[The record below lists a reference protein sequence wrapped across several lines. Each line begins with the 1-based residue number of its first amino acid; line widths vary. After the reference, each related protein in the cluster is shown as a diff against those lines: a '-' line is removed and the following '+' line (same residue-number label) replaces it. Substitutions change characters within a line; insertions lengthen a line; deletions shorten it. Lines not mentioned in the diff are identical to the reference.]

1 MSLQPLADQEL
12 INLYLS
18 GNELAFAE
26 LLKRHKDRVFRYI
39 NSKVRD
45 SDLANDLFQDAF
57 MKVITTMKGGQYNE
71 EGKFL
76 PWIMRISHNLIID
89 HFRKTNKVR
98 FLSESRTIN
107 EEFTIFHKL
116 STDEKNYVEER
127 CETELESQMLGLLDH
142 LPAMQREI
150 VQMRIFQDLS
160 FKEIAEME
168 DISINTALG
177 RMRYA
182 LINMRKLIDTNKI
195 VMEY

>member
-1 MSLQPLADQEL
+1 MSLQNLADQEL
-12 INLYLS
+12 ISLYLS
-18 GNELAFAE
+18 GNEGAFAQ
-26 LLKRHKDRVFRYI
+26 LLKRHKDRLFRYI

-45 SDLANDLFQDAF
+45 ADLANDIFQDAF
-57 MKVITTMKGGQYNE
+57 MKVIMTMKSGNYNE

-76 PWIMRISHNLIID
+76 PWLMRISHNLIID

-98 FLSESRTIN
+98 FLSESRTLN

-116 STDEKNYVEER
+116 STDEKNYLEER

-142 LPAMQREI
+142 LPVMQREI
-150 VQMRIFQDLS
+150 IQMRIFQDMS

-168 DISINTALG
+168 DVSINTALG

-182 LINMRKLIDTNKI
+182 LINMRKLIASKNI

>member
-1 MSLQPLADQEL
+1 MSLQNLADQEL
-12 INLYLS
+12 ISLYLS
-18 GNELAFAE
+18 GNEGAFAQ
-26 LLKRHKDRVFRYI
+26 LLNRHKDRLFRYI
-39 NSKVRD
+39 YSKVRD
-45 SDLANDLFQDAF
+45 ADLANDIFQDAF
-57 MKVITTMKGGQYNE
+57 MKVIMTMKSGNYNE

-76 PWIMRISHNLIID
+76 PWLMRISHNLIID

-98 FLSESRTIN
+98 FLSESRTLN

-116 STDEKNYVEER
+116 STDEKNYLEER

-150 VQMRIFQDLS
+150 IQMRIFQDMS

-168 DISINTALG
+168 DVSINTALG

-182 LINMRKLIDTNKI
+182 LINMRKLIDSNKI

>member
-57 MKVITTMKGGQYNE
+57 IKVITTMKGGQYNE

-76 PWIMRISHNLIID
+76 PWLMRISHNLIID

-116 STDEKNYVEER
+116 STDDKNYLDER

>member
-1 MSLQPLADQEL
+1 MSLQNLADQEL
-12 INLYLS
+12 ISLYLS
-18 GNELAFAE
+18 GNEGAFAQ
-26 LLKRHKDRVFRYI
+26 LLKRHKDRLFRYI

-45 SDLANDLFQDAF
+45 ADLANDIFQDAF
-57 MKVITTMKGGQYNE
+57 MKVIMTMKSGNYNE

-76 PWIMRISHNLIID
+76 PWLMRISHNLIID

-98 FLSESRTIN
+98 FLSESRTLN

-116 STDEKNYVEER
+116 STDEKNYLEER

-142 LPAMQREI
+142 LPSMQREI
-150 VQMRIFQDLS
+150 IQMRIFQDMS

-168 DISINTALG
+168 DVSINTALG

-182 LINMRKLIDTNKI
+182 LINMRKLIASKNI

>member
-1 MSLQPLADQEL
+1 MSLKNLADQEL
-12 INLYLS
+12 ISLYLS
-18 GNELAFAE
+18 GNEGAFAQ
-26 LLKRHKDRVFRYI
+26 LLKRHKDRLFRYI

-45 SDLANDLFQDAF
+45 ADLANDIFQDAF
-57 MKVITTMKGGQYNE
+57 MKVIMTMKSGNYNE

-76 PWIMRISHNLIID
+76 PWLMRISHNLIID

-98 FLSESRTIN
+98 FLSESRTLN

-116 STDEKNYVEER
+116 STDEKNYLEER

-150 VQMRIFQDLS
+150 IQMRIFQDMS

-168 DISINTALG
+168 DVSINTALG

-182 LINMRKLIDTNKI
+182 LINMRKLIDSNNI

>member
-1 MSLQPLADQEL
+1 MSLQNLADQEL
-12 INLYLS
+12 ISLYLS
-18 GNELAFAE
+18 GNEGAFAQ
-26 LLKRHKDRVFRYI
+26 LLKRHKDRLFRYI

-45 SDLANDLFQDAF
+45 ADLANDIFQDAF
-57 MKVITTMKGGQYNE
+57 MKVIMTMKSGNYNE

-76 PWIMRISHNLIID
+76 PWLMRISHNLIID

-98 FLSESRTIN
+98 FLSESRTLN

-116 STDEKNYVEER
+116 SSDEKNYLEDR

-142 LPAMQREI
+142 LPTMQREI
-150 VQMRIFQDLS
+150 IQMRIFQDMS

-168 DISINTALG
+168 DVSINTALG

-182 LINMRKLIDTNKI
+182 LINMRKLIASNKI

>member
-1 MSLQPLADQEL
+1 MSLQNLADQEL
-12 INLYLS
+12 ISLYLS
-18 GNELAFAE
+18 GNEGAFAQ
-26 LLKRHKDRVFRYI
+26 LLKRHKDRLFRYI

-45 SDLANDLFQDAF
+45 ADLANDIFQDAF
-57 MKVITTMKGGQYNE
+57 MKVIMTMKSGNYNE

-76 PWIMRISHNLIID
+76 PWLMRISHNLIID

-98 FLSESRTIN
+98 FLSESRTLN

-116 STDEKNYVEER
+116 SSDEKNYLEDR

-142 LPAMQREI
+142 LPTMQREI
-150 VQMRIFQDLS
+150 IQMRIFQDMS

-168 DISINTALG
+168 DVSINTALG

-182 LINMRKLIDTNKI
+182 LINMRKLIDSNKI
-195 VMEY
+195 VMDY

>member
-1 MSLQPLADQEL
+1 MSLQILADQEL
-12 INLYLS
+12 ISLYLS
-18 GNELAFAE
+18 GNEGAFAQ
-26 LLKRHKDRVFRYI
+26 LLKRHKDRLFRYI

-45 SDLANDLFQDAF
+45 ADLANDIFQDAF
-57 MKVITTMKGGQYNE
+57 MKVIMTMKSGNYNE

-76 PWIMRISHNLIID
+76 PWLMRISHNLIID

-98 FLSESRTIN
+98 FLSESRTLN

-116 STDEKNYVEER
+116 STDEKNYLEER
-127 CETELESQMLGLLDH
+127 CETELESQMLVLLDH

-150 VQMRIFQDLS
+150 IQMRIFQDMS

-168 DISINTALG
+168 DVSINTALG

-182 LINMRKLIDTNKI
+182 LINMRKLIASNNI

>member
-76 PWIMRISHNLIID
+76 PWLMRISHNLIID

-116 STDEKNYVEER
+116 STDEKNYLDER

>member
-57 MKVITTMKGGQYNE
+57 MKVITTMKGGHYNE

-98 FLSESRTIN
+98 FLSESRTLN

-127 CETELESQMLGLLDH
+127 CETELESQLLGLLDH

>member
-1 MSLQPLADQEL
+1 M
-12 INLYLS
+12 YLS

-57 MKVITTMKGGQYNE
+57 IKVITTMKGGQYNE

-76 PWIMRISHNLIID
+76 PWLMRISHNLIID

-116 STDEKNYVEER
+116 STDEKNYLDER

>member
-1 MSLQPLADQEL
+1 MSLQNLADQEL
-12 INLYLS
+12 ISLYLS
-18 GNELAFAE
+18 GNEGAFAQ
-26 LLKRHKDRVFRYI
+26 LLKRHKDRLFRYI

-45 SDLANDLFQDAF
+45 ADLANDIFQDAF
-57 MKVITTMKGGQYNE
+57 MKVIMTMKSGNYNE

-76 PWIMRISHNLIID
+76 PWLMRISHNLIID

-98 FLSESRTIN
+98 FLSESRTLN

-116 STDEKNYVEER
+116 STDEKNYLEER

-150 VQMRIFQDLS
+150 IQMRIFQDMS

-168 DISINTALG
+168 DVSINTAFG

-182 LINMRKLIDTNKI
+182 LINMRKLIASKNI

>member
-57 MKVITTMKGGQYNE
+57 MKVITTMKGGLYNE

>member
-1 MSLQPLADQEL
+1 MSLKNLADQEL
-12 INLYLS
+12 ISLYLS
-18 GNELAFAE
+18 GNEGAFAQ
-26 LLKRHKDRVFRYI
+26 LLNRHKDRLFRYI

-45 SDLANDLFQDAF
+45 ADLANDIFQDAF
-57 MKVITTMKGGQYNE
+57 VKVVMTMKSGNYNE

-76 PWIMRISHNLIID
+76 PWLMRISHNLIID

-98 FLSESRTIN
+98 FLSESRTLN

-116 STDEKNYVEER
+116 STDEKNYLEER

-150 VQMRIFQDLS
+150 IQMRIFQDMS

-168 DISINTALG
+168 DVSINTALG

-182 LINMRKLIDTNKI
+182 LINMRKLIASNNI

>member
-1 MSLQPLADQEL
+1 MSLQNLADQEL
-12 INLYLS
+12 ISLYLS
-18 GNELAFAE
+18 GNEGAFAQ
-26 LLKRHKDRVFRYI
+26 LLKRHKDRLFRYI

-45 SDLANDLFQDAF
+45 ADLANDIFQDAF
-57 MKVITTMKGGQYNE
+57 MKVIMTMKSGNYNE

-76 PWIMRISHNLIID
+76 PWLMRISHNLIID

-98 FLSESRTIN
+98 FLSESRTLN

-116 STDEKNYVEER
+116 STDEKNYLEER

-142 LPAMQREI
+142 LPVMQREI
-150 VQMRIFQDLS
+150 IQMRIFQDMS

-168 DISINTALG
+168 DVSINTALG

-182 LINMRKLIDTNKI
+182 LINMRKLIASNNI

>member
-1 MSLQPLADQEL
+1 MSLQNLADQEL
-12 INLYLS
+12 ISLYLS
-18 GNELAFAE
+18 GNEGAFTQ
-26 LLKRHKDRVFRYI
+26 LLKRHKDRLFRYI

-45 SDLANDLFQDAF
+45 ADLANDIFQDAF
-57 MKVITTMKGGQYNE
+57 MKVIMTMKSGNYNE

-76 PWIMRISHNLIID
+76 PWLMRISHNLIID

-98 FLSESRTIN
+98 FLSESRTLN

-116 STDEKNYVEER
+116 STDEKNYLEER

-150 VQMRIFQDLS
+150 IQMRIFQDMS

-168 DISINTALG
+168 DVSINTALG

-182 LINMRKLIDTNKI
+182 LINMRKLIDSNKI

>member
-57 MKVITTMKGGQYNE
+57 MKVITTMKGGHYNE

-76 PWIMRISHNLIID
+76 PWLMRISHNLIID

-116 STDEKNYVEER
+116 STDEKNYLDER

>member
-1 MSLQPLADQEL
+1 MSLQILADQEL
-12 INLYLS
+12 ISLYLS
-18 GNELAFAE
+18 GNEGAFAQ
-26 LLKRHKDRVFRYI
+26 LLKRHKDRLFRYI

-45 SDLANDLFQDAF
+45 ADLANDIFQDAF
-57 MKVITTMKGGQYNE
+57 MKVIMTMKSGNYNE

-76 PWIMRISHNLIID
+76 PWLMRISHNLIID

-98 FLSESRTIN
+98 FLSESRTLN

-116 STDEKNYVEER
+116 SSDEKNYLEER

-150 VQMRIFQDLS
+150 IQMRIFQDMS

-168 DISINTALG
+168 DVSINTALG

-182 LINMRKLIDTNKI
+182 LINMRKLIDSNKI

>member
-1 MSLQPLADQEL
+1 MSLHLLADQEL

-18 GNELAFAE
+18 GNENAFAQ
-26 LLKRHKDRVFRYI
+26 LLKRHKDRVYRYI

-45 SDLANDLFQDAF
+45 TDLANDIFQDAF
-57 MKVITTMKGGQYNE
+57 IKVITTMKEGNYNE

-89 HFRKTNKVR
+89 HFRKTNRVR
-98 FLSESRTIN
+98 FLSESRTLN
-107 EEFTIFHKL
+107 DEFTIFHKL
-116 STDEKNYVEER
+116 ANDDRNFLQETCN
-127 CETELESQMLGLLDH
+127 TELESQMVELLDH
-142 LPAMQREI
+142 LPQMQREI
-150 VQMRIFQDLS
+150 VQMRIFQDMS
-160 FKEIAEME
+160 FKEIAELE

-182 LINMRKLIDTNKI
+182 LINLRKLIDTNQI

>member
-1 MSLQPLADQEL
+1 MSLQNLADQEL
-12 INLYLS
+12 ISLYLS
-18 GNELAFAE
+18 GNEGAFAH
-26 LLKRHKDRVFRYI
+26 LLKRHQDRLFRYI

-45 SDLANDLFQDAF
+45 ADLANDIFQDAF
-57 MKVITTMKGGQYNE
+57 MKVIMTMKSGNYNE

-76 PWIMRISHNLIID
+76 PWLMRISHNLIID

-98 FLSESRTIN
+98 FLSESRTLN

-116 STDEKNYVEER
+116 SSDEKNYLEER

-142 LPAMQREI
+142 LPTMQREI
-150 VQMRIFQDLS
+150 IQMRIFQDMS

-168 DISINTALG
+168 DVSINTALG

-182 LINMRKLIDTNKI
+182 LINMRKLIDSNKI
-195 VMEY
+195 VMDY

>member
-1 MSLQPLADQEL
+1 MSLQILADQEL
-12 INLYLS
+12 ISLYLS
-18 GNELAFAE
+18 GNEGAFAQ
-26 LLKRHKDRVFRYI
+26 LLKRHKDRLFRYI

-45 SDLANDLFQDAF
+45 ADLANDIFQDAF
-57 MKVITTMKGGQYNE
+57 MKVIMTMKSGNYNE

-76 PWIMRISHNLIID
+76 PWLMRISHNLIID

-98 FLSESRTIN
+98 FLSESRTLN

-116 STDEKNYVEER
+116 STDEKNYLEER

-142 LPAMQREI
+142 LPTMQREI
-150 VQMRIFQDLS
+150 IQMRIFQDMS

-168 DISINTALG
+168 DVSINTALG

-182 LINMRKLIDTNKI
+182 LINMRKLIDSNKI
-195 VMEY
+195 VMDY

>member
-1 MSLQPLADQEL
+1 MSLQTLADQEL

-18 GNELAFAE
+18 GNELAFAD

-57 MKVITTMKGGQYNE
+57 IKVITTMKGGQYNE

-76 PWIMRISHNLIID
+76 PWLMRISHNLIID

-116 STDEKNYVEER
+116 STDDKNYLDER

>member
-1 MSLQPLADQEL
+1 MSLQNLADQEL
-12 INLYLS
+12 ISLYLS
-18 GNELAFAE
+18 GNEGAFTQ
-26 LLKRHKDRVFRYI
+26 LLKRHKDRLFRYI

-45 SDLANDLFQDAF
+45 ADLANDIFQDAF
-57 MKVITTMKGGQYNE
+57 MKVIMTMKSGNYNE

-76 PWIMRISHNLIID
+76 PWLMRISHNLIID

-98 FLSESRTIN
+98 FLSESRTLN

-116 STDEKNYVEER
+116 SADEKNYLEER

-150 VQMRIFQDLS
+150 IQMRIFQDMS

-168 DISINTALG
+168 DVSINTALG

-182 LINMRKLIDTNKI
+182 LINMRKLIDSNKI

>member
-1 MSLQPLADQEL
+1 MSLQTLADQEL

-57 MKVITTMKGGQYNE
+57 IKVITTMKGGQYNE

-76 PWIMRISHNLIID
+76 PWLMRISHNLIID

-116 STDEKNYVEER
+116 STDEKNYLDER

>member
-57 MKVITTMKGGQYNE
+57 MKVITTMKGGHYNE

-76 PWIMRISHNLIID
+76 PWLMRISHNLIID

-116 STDEKNYVEER
+116 STDEKNYLDER
-127 CETELESQMLGLLDH
+127 CETELESQMLSLLDH

>member
-1 MSLQPLADQEL
+1 MSLQILADQEL
-12 INLYLS
+12 ISLYLS
-18 GNELAFAE
+18 GNEGAFAQ
-26 LLKRHKDRVFRYI
+26 LLKRHKDRLFRYI

-45 SDLANDLFQDAF
+45 ADLANDIFQDAF
-57 MKVITTMKGGQYNE
+57 MKVIMTMKSGNYNE

-76 PWIMRISHNLIID
+76 PWLMRISHNLIID

-98 FLSESRTIN
+98 FLSESRTLN

-116 STDEKNYVEER
+116 STDEKNYLEER

-142 LPAMQREI
+142 LPTMQREI
-150 VQMRIFQDLS
+150 IQMRIFQDMS

-168 DISINTALG
+168 DVSINTALG

-182 LINMRKLIDTNKI
+182 LINMRKLIDSNKI

>member
-57 MKVITTMKGGQYNE
+57 MKVITTMKGGHYNE

-116 STDEKNYVEER
+116 STDEMNYVEER

>member
-1 MSLQPLADQEL
+1 MSLQILADQEL
-12 INLYLS
+12 ISLYLS
-18 GNELAFAE
+18 GNEGAFAQ
-26 LLKRHKDRVFRYI
+26 LLKRHKDRLFRYI

-45 SDLANDLFQDAF
+45 ADLANDIFQDAF
-57 MKVITTMKGGQYNE
+57 MKVIMTMKSGNYNE

-76 PWIMRISHNLIID
+76 PWLMRISHNLIID

-98 FLSESRTIN
+98 FLSESRTLN

-116 STDEKNYVEER
+116 SSDEKNYLEER

-142 LPAMQREI
+142 LPTMQREI
-150 VQMRIFQDLS
+150 IQMRIFQDMS

-168 DISINTALG
+168 DVSINTALG

-182 LINMRKLIDTNKI
+182 LINMRKLIDSNKI
-195 VMEY
+195 VMDY

>member
-1 MSLQPLADQEL
+1 MSFQTVADQEL
-12 INLYLS
+12 IKLYLS
-18 GNELAFAE
+18 GKENAFAE
-26 LLKRHKDRVFRYI
+26 LLNRHKDRLFRYI

-45 SDLANDLFQDAF
+45 SDLANDIFQDAF
-57 MKVITTMKGGQYNE
+57 MKVITTMKSGNYNE

-76 PWIMRISHNLIID
+76 PWLMRIAHNLVID

-98 FLSESRTIN
+98 FLSESRTIS

-116 STDEKNYVEER
+116 SNDDKNFLDMT
-127 CETELESQMLGLLDH
+127 CNAELESQMVELLDH
-142 LPAMQREI
+142 LPTMQREI

-160 FKEIAEME
+160 FKEIAEMK

-182 LINMRKLIDTNKI
+182 LINLRKLIETNRI